1 MTDEKPFISHG
12 FLPAAAGCFV
22 VTADFG
28 QSPPVAY
35 HVPIVG
41 WQHVQGNMCFPMTA
55 MNFGGVSHGSAILH
69 ESGWI
74 TDPTH
79 RLCFEN
85 LQEWIAFI
93 RTAKPKDTAKTGAQ
107 LAAEAKQKPAETAAE
122 SDEDEPA
129 TQAPAKRTAPAGG
142 GKAAA
147 AAVNGIVWDKK
158 TYSGKSF
165 WQCERGIFM
174 LEGGVPYPKTGA
186 TKVTRDQYAAAKRAG
201 ASVIDPLASAEEPE
215 TTTEDEDD
223 GMDLV

>member
-122 SDEDEPA
+122 EEE
-129 TQAPAKRTAPAGG
+129 APAATSAPVARRKAADAPKTAAPA
-142 GKAAA
+142 AT
-147 AAVNGIVWDKK
+147 GIVWGSKSY
-158 TYSGKSF
+158 TGKSF
-165 WQCERGIFM
+165 WQCERGIFI
-174 LEGGVPYPKTGA
+174 LEGGVPYPKSGA
-186 TKVTRDQYAAAKRAG
+186 TKVTRDEHAAAKRAG
-201 ASVIDPLASAEEPE
+201 AQVIDPHASAEEPE